1 MESLLNHI
9 TMVQEEEL
17 GVKEFQMAVLSALLT
32 LMKEQ
37 ESLNNTLKT
46 LTEKEKKMK
55 LEEID
60 NLYTDDSS
68 DEEDELRSKFI
79 SFYLTVL
86 VRQLYIGYSP
96 LLAAG
101 TGLDYICCHIIQVMY
116 DYSRRCFDLFFFY

>member
-1 MESLLNHI
+1 MESLLTHI

-37 ESLNNTLKT
+37 ESLNNTLKI
-46 LTEKEKKMK
+46 LTEKEKKIK

-68 DEEDELRSKFI
+68 DEEEELRSKFI

-86 VRQLYIGYSP
+86 VCQLY
-96 LLAAG
+96 
-101 TGLDYICCHIIQVMY
+101 TGCSTY
-116 DYSRRCFDLFFFY
+116 

>member
-1 MESLLNHI
+1 MESLLTHI

-55 LEEID
+55 LDEID

-79 SFYLTVL
+79 SFYLTVQA
-86 VRQLYIGYSP
+86 RQLYTVTACY
-96 LLAAG
+96 
-101 TGLDYICCHIIQVMY
+101 TY
-116 DYSRRCFDLFFFY
+116 

>member
-37 ESLNNTLKT
+37 ESLNNTLKI

-79 SFYLTVL
+79 SFYLSVL
-86 VRQLYIGYSP
+86 VCQLYSV
-96 LLAAG
+96 
-101 TGLDYICCHIIQVMY
+101 TGCYTY
-116 DYSRRCFDLFFFY
+116 